1 MNTADAN
8 EYHYCA
14 VTIPLLGALRII
26 RKNKQGRFD
35 MSGITDG
42 RATGLR
48 AILMAGAALL
58 AAPALAADADAANEA
73 ELITV
78 TAGRADTL
86 DIGGAVN
93 VLDTEVLE
101 RFSYSDVNRVLR
113 QVPGVLIQEEDGF
126 GLRPNIGIR
135 GSGTDRSAR
144 IAVMEDGVLIAPAP
158 YAAPAAYYFPRL
170 ARMQAVEVAKGPA
183 AIKYGPQTVGGA
195 LNLFST
201 PLPEG
206 PAGKLHG
213 RADLFA
219 GDFGTQRALG
229 SVGGW
234 AGLGGGLEVG
244 ALVEG
249 LYEHSDGF
257 KVIDAG
263 GETGYRISDMVA
275 KLGLR
280 STDGAHSLVFK
291 YQRYDERSDET
302 YLGLTLDDL
311 RATPDRRYNASHL
324 DQINVAH
331 ETFQITHS
339 WAVSPAVRVVTT
351 AYRNDTSRSWYK
363 LNDIRNTANTGW
375 TSIAGVLADPAAA
388 PIQFAELVGA
398 PGFTGRAGSLRVRD
412 NNRVYQSTGIQSA
425 LAADFRTGDVA
436 HSLEASARYH
446 EDSEDRFQ
454 QDDRYQM
461 VDGRLVLSSA
471 GAPGTQDNRLGAA
484 RAWSFYVQD
493 TITAGN
499 LIIVPGLRH
508 ENIRLTQTRWAL
520 GDTARITPTAIAAST
535 ISVWSPG
542 LSVTWKASDELRLI
556 AGAHRGFSSP
566 APGSN
571 LPAETSWNYEAGFRL
586 AGGNSRVEV
595 IGFLNDYGNLLG
607 TCTASTG
614 GGCELGD
621 QFSGG
626 AVQVKGIEASAS
638 TQLGNL
644 ASQGFEVPFSVIY
657 TFTDSAFRTSF
668 VSSYGP
674 WGNVVAGDQLPFIPE
689 HQLTLNAGLRL
700 ERFRFNATM
709 NIVSAAREVAGSG
722 AIPAGERIDP
732 RALVDLSASYAL
744 VDRIELFANINNL
757 FNRRYNVAFNP
768 DGARPGAPRMAMAGV
783 RVRF

>member
-1 MNTADAN
+1 MTP
-8 EYHYCA
+8 HPPFC
-14 VTIPLLGALRII
+14 R
-26 RKNKQGRFD
+26 RWQ
-35 MSGITDG
+35 
-42 RATGLR
+42 
-48 AILMAGAALL
+48 LL
-58 AAPALAADADAANEA
+58 AAAAAALCASPSLAVAAGDGDEQLGGD
-73 ELITV
+73 LITV
-78 TAGRADTL
+78 TAGRAETL
-86 DIGGAVN
+86 DIGGAVT
-93 VLDTEVLE
+93 VLDTEALE

-144 IAVMEDGVLIAPAP
+144 IAVMEDGILIAPAP
-158 YAAPAAYYFPRL
+158 YSAPAAYYFPRL

-183 AIKYGPQTVGGA
+183 AIKYGPQTIGGA

-206 PAGKLHG
+206 PAGEVHG

-219 GDFGTQRALG
+219 GSFGTQRALA

-234 AGLGGGLEVG
+234 AGLGGGLEIG

-263 GETGYRISDMVA
+263 GETGYKISDMVA

-291 YQRYDERSDET
+291 YQRYSERSDET
-302 YLGLTLDDL
+302 YLGLALDDL
-311 RATPDRRYNASHL
+311 RATPDRRYNSSHL
-324 DQINVAH
+324 DRIDVAH
-331 ETFQITHS
+331 ETFQITHDWTINS
-339 WAVSPAVRVVTT
+339 GLRLVTT
-351 AYRNDTSRSWYK
+351 AYRNDTARAWYK
-363 LNDIRNTANTGW
+363 LHDVRNTANTGW
-375 TSIAGVLADPAAA
+375 TSLAGVLADPVAA
-388 PIQFAELVGA
+388 PLQFAELVGA
-398 PGFTGRAGSLRVRD
+398 PGFTGRAGSLRVRN

-425 LAADFRTGDVA
+425 LAADFKTGGIG
-436 HSLEASARYH
+436 HRLEASARYH

-461 VDGRLVLSSA
+461 VNGRLVLNSA
-471 GAPGTQDNRLGAA
+471 GLPGTQDNRVGAA

-493 TITAGN
+493 TLTIGD
-499 LIIVPGLRH
+499 LIIVPGLRQ

-520 GDTARITPTAIAAST
+520 GDTVRAVPTSVSANS

-542 LSVTWKASDELRLI
+542 LSLTWKASDDIRLI

-571 LPAETSWNYEAGFRL
+571 LPAETSWNYEAGVRYGSGATRFEL
-586 AGGNSRVEV
+586 
-595 IGFLNDYGNLLG
+595 IGYLNDYGNLLG
-607 TCTASTG
+607 TCTGSTG
-614 GGCELGD
+614 GGCDIGD

-626 AVQVKGIEASAS
+626 SVQVKGIEASAS
-638 TQLGNL
+638 TRLGNL
-644 ASQGFEVPFSVIY
+644 DSHGFEVPLSVIY
-657 TFTDSAFRTSF
+657 TYTDSAFRTSF
-668 VSSYGP
+668 VSLYGP
-674 WGNVVAGDQLPFIPE
+674 WGNVTAGDQLPFIPD

-700 ERFRFNATM
+700 SRLRFDATM

-722 AIPAGERIDP
+722 PIAVGDRIDA
-732 RALVDLSASYAL
+732 RTVVDLSAGYAI
-744 VDRIELFANINNL
+744 VEGVELFANVNNL
-757 FNRRYNVAFNP
+757 FNRRYIVAFNP

-783 RVRF
+783 RLRF